1 MARAVYQEADVVLM
15 DDPIS
20 ALDANVR
27 KKIFKHVFQGM
38 LKNKTRVLVTHAIDF
53 LHLTD
58 RIVVLKDGKIQAN
71 GSFAEIQDDPHLQ
84 VVLEINRKNLEES
97 KQAQE
102 SAFISKI
109 DSQLLHNGSD
119 SDSPLLGNSNHPPS
133 SSDEMKSALKVNR
146 TLVQHESVH
155 SGGTNN
161 IRITQGSRNPSIILE
176 EVPENRSSNMMF
188 GELDKSQNRAQT
200 ETLIYR

>member
-1 MARAVYQEADVVLM
+1 M

-102 SAFISKI
+102 SAISKI

-119 SDSPLLGNSNHPPS
+119 SESHLLGSSKQPLS

-161 IRITQGSRNPSIILE
+161 IRITQGSRHPSIILE
-176 EVPENRSSNMMF
+176 EVPENRSSNMIF
-188 GELDKSQNRAQT
+188 GELDKSENRAQT